1 MIAVDVEPDLHDWLR
16 EQAAQHGVS
25 VEEEV
30 RSPPHATQDAAEA
43 AKRRDERARWEAL
56 FAFAVTLPLGTPDS
70 TEIIRQM
77 RDER

>member
-1 MIAVDVEPDLHDWLR
+1 MITVDLEPELHDWLR
-16 EQAAQHGVS
+16 EQAALGGVR
-25 VEEEV
+25 VEEEAV
-30 RSPPHATQDAAEA
+30 SLLRTARDAALG

-56 FAFAVTLPLGTPDS
+56 FALSIKPPPGTPDS